1 MLAEREAAKY
11 PFLRAGLNLL
21 EGLDL
26 QLDELAGPAYAKVVD
41 RAKDR
46 VIEAILNGEST
57 STLANTDSM
66 TEILSYPISVMYV
79 TLIAEQFLNRR
90 FSLSEAVRAYN
101 LLQKESEDTILRIA
115 QDEFNWDIRKDP
127 ETIDGE
133 TMSLKLA
140 FNDYLNLAAG
150 FHEAKWK
157 LVNRKMENGYVALTD
172 KEAARL
178 LQVEVEKW
186 VNERVSTPSKFPL
199 PLSLESRLNEVKKV
213 FDENRSKLTG
223 SQLPDEVMNE
233 AFPPCINYC
242 MEGLLAGRRA
252 SHMERFALTSFLVNV
267 GMPIDQMVSFYT
279 DVTDFDES
287 LTRYQIEHIAG
298 IKGNR
303 TKYTPPTCNTLR
315 THRVCR
321 NPDSTCDKINHP
333 LSYYRRKVW
342 IMQRRAEEAAAREA
356 AKEAI
361 EEKSESSNTGKQ
373 E

>member
-11 PFLRAGLNLL
+11 PFLRSGLNLL

-41 RAKDR
+41 RAKER
-46 VIEAILNGEST
+46 VIEAIMNGES
-57 STLANTDSM
+57 SSNLANVDPM
-66 TEILSYPISVMYV
+66 TELLSYPISVMFV
-79 TLIAEQFLNRR
+79 TLISEQFLNRR
-90 FSLSEAVRAYN
+90 FSLAEAVRAYG
-101 LLQKESEDTILRIA
+101 LLQKEDEDRILDIA
-115 QDEFNWDIRKDP
+115 LNEFGWIIKKDP

-133 TMSLKLA
+133 EMSLKVSFA
-140 FNDYLNLAAG
+140 DYLDLAAG
-150 FHEAKWK
+150 FHEPKWK
-157 LVNRKMENGYVALTD
+157 LVNRKMENGFVALTD

-186 VNERVSTPSKFPL
+186 VNERVATPSNFPL
-199 PLSLESRLNEVKKV
+199 PLPLESRLNEIKKV
-213 FDENRSKLTG
+213 FDENRSKLSG
-223 SQLPDEVMNE
+223 SELPDEVINE

-242 MEGLLAGRRA
+242 LEGLMAGRRA

-267 GMPIDQMVSFYT
+267 GMPVDQMVSFYT

-298 IKGNR
+298 LKGNR

-321 NPDSTCDKINHP
+321 NPDSTCDRITHP

-356 AKEAI
+356 AKEEA
-361 EEKSESSNTGKQ
+361 ESSNTAKQ

>member
-26 QLDELAGPAYAKVVD
+26 QLDELAGPAYSKVVD

-46 VIEAILNGEST
+46 VIEAILGGES
-57 STLANTDSM
+57 SSNLANVDAT
-66 TEILSYPISVMYV
+66 TELLSYPIAVMFV
-79 TLIAEQFLNRR
+79 TLISEQFLNRR
-90 FSLSEAVRAYN
+90 FSLSEAVRAYS
-101 LLQKESEDTILRIA
+101 LLQKEDEDRILQIA
-115 QDEFNWDIRKDP
+115 LDEFSWDIKKDP

-133 TMSLKLA
+133 TMSLKLS
-140 FNDYLNLAAG
+140 FTDYLNLAAG

-178 LQVEVEKW
+178 MQVEIENW
-186 VNERVSTPSKFPL
+186 VNERVATPSKFPL
-199 PLSLESRLNEVKKV
+199 PLPIEARLNEVKKI
-213 FDENRSKLTG
+213 FDENRSKLSG
-223 SQLPDEVMNE
+223 SELPSEVMNE

-242 MEGLLAGRRA
+242 LEGLLAGKRA
-252 SHMERFALTSFLVNV
+252 SHMERFALTTFLVNI

-287 LTRYQIEHIAG
+287 KTRYQIEHIAG
-298 IKGNR
+298 LKGNR

-321 NPDSTCDKINHP
+321 NPDGLCDRINHP
-333 LSYYRRKVW
+333 LSYYRMKVW
-342 IMQRRAEEAAAREA
+342 RLQRQAEEAAAREA
-356 AKEAI
+356 AKE
-361 EEKSESSNTGKQ
+361 ESESSNTATQK
-373 E
+373 

>member
-21 EGLDL
+21 EGLNL
-26 QLDELAGPAYAKVVD
+26 QLDELAGPAYSKVVD

-46 VIEAILNGEST
+46 VIEAILAGEST
-57 STLANTDSM
+57 SILANVDSM
-66 TEILSYPISVMYV
+66 TEILSYPIAVMFV
-79 TLIAEQFLNRR
+79 TLIHEQFLNRR
-90 FSLSEAVRAYN
+90 FSLSEAVRAYG
-101 LLQKESEDTILRIA
+101 LLQKEDEARILQIA
-115 QDEFNWDIRKDP
+115 QEEFSWDIKQDP

-133 TMSLKLA
+133 TMSLKLS
-140 FNDYLNLAAG
+140 FTDYLNLASG

-186 VNERVSTPSKFPL
+186 VNERVATPSNFPL
-199 PLSLESRLNEVKKV
+199 PLPLDVRLNEVKKT
-213 FDENRSKLTG
+213 FDENRSKLSG
-223 SQLPDEVMNE
+223 GELPPEVMNE

-242 MEGLLAGRRA
+242 LEGLLAGKRA
-252 SHMERFALTSFLVNV
+252 SHMERFALTTFLVNI

-287 LTRYQIEHIAG
+287 KTRYQIEHIAG
-298 IKGNR
+298 LKGNR

-321 NPDSTCDKINHP
+321 NPDSICDRINHP

-342 IMQRRAEEAAAREA
+342 GLQKRAEEAAAREA
-356 AKEAI
+356 AKE
-361 EEKSESSNTGKQ
+361 ESETSNKATQ